1 MTVTVRLRMH
11 PLLRRP
17 CVRTYRPKLHTS
29 RIPQFGLWQAVAY
42 TVPSSRLHLHLPEQY
57 RPACMRQLVREQCD
71 GASRSRVRVHAH
83 GTRGAAPSVRPSWPA
98 GDGTGRQAGGRGG
111 PGAASLSTSLARAVA
126 VAGVQRVTARH
137 AGDALPQLAGPGG
150 RTVVVVVGRESDGHG
165 RGQQAARTRASR
177 AIGPSSFWRS
187 YSARG
192 GSGAVPS
199 PSPPC
204 RPAPS
209 VEKPN
214 KGGGVALVHVA
225 LLSVTVP
232 RRAAAAA
239 DGGPPPEAPPPSP
252 NPHPAGSRSSAPPFL
267 RVRPG
272 SMPM

>member
-1 MTVTVRLRMH
+1 MARAAGHACVHPRRVAVR
-11 PLLRRP
+11 
-17 CVRTYRPKLHTS
+17 
-29 RIPQFGLWQAVAY
+29 
-42 TVPSSRLHLHLPEQY
+42 
-57 RPACMRQLVREQCD
+57 
-71 GASRSRVRVHAH
+71 
-83 GTRGAAPSVRPSWPA
+83 PSVRPA
-98 GDGTGRQAGGRGG
+98 LGTGSIGSRVPTQKSWRGDR
-111 PGAASLSTSLARAVA
+111 ADSLSHELASLARAVA

-272 SMPM
+272 SMPISPCVGSACSCMQ

>member
-150 RTVVVVVGRESDGHG
+150 RTVVVVDWSSAERAMDTAGDSRP
-165 RGQQAARTRASR
+165 RGP
-177 AIGPSSFWRS
+177 G
-187 YSARG
+187 
-192 GSGAVPS
+192 
-199 PSPPC
+199 
-204 RPAPS
+204 
-209 VEKPN
+209 
-214 KGGGVALVHVA
+214 
-225 LLSVTVP
+225 
-232 RRAAAAA
+232 
-239 DGGPPPEAPPPSP
+239 
-252 NPHPAGSRSSAPPFL
+252 PAGQSAPPAFGAAIARGL
-267 RVRPG
+267 RRCSLPL
-272 SMPM
+272 SSLPACPQRRKAK